1 MKVTMVKEKIFSHL
15 GARLLRRCTSM
26 DVEVPPAWGVG
37 GFTPI
42 FPSEIEFRGYRPSPP
57 QKKRLVCRCAPRE
70 EGNINSIYNA
80 KLIFCIV
87 PAKCEQHRCSQVA

>member
-15 GARLLRRCTSM
+15 GACLLYRCTSM

-42 FPSEIEFRGYRPSPP
+42 FPSKIEFRGYRPSPP
-57 QKKRLVCRCAPRE
+57 QKKECCADAHQGKR
-70 EGNINSIYNA
+70 
-80 KLIFCIV
+80 V
-87 PAKCEQHRCSQVA
+87 T